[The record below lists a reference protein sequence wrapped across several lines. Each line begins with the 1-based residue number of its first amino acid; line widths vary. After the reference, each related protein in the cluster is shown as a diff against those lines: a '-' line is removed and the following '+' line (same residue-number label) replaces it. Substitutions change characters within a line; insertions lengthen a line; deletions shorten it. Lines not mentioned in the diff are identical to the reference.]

1 MAAHPVEV
9 PRLATRVTLSS
20 LRAATGIVCV
30 SPSTTFCTQFE
41 SCLTRLSFTWSCFC
55 LSHHLPYSLARHPG
69 PSALRVLTPPQQL
82 QGQAH
87 ALVSGHALSTV
98 SFRVV
103 LTGVV
108 YHLDPYKIV
117 NVVAKLAHCR
127 SHTFPFCLTVLAEHM
142 TFIRSVVSRSE
153 IRCYFSSLVLAVIFS
168 LGQLSKS

>member
-1 MAAHPVEV
+1 MPGLCLFLVMAAHPVEV

-41 SCLTRLSFTWSCFC
+41 SCLTRLSAFRAN
-55 LSHHLPYSLARHPG
+55 LHHSPYSLARHPG

-127 SHTFPFCLTVLAEHM
+127 SHTFPFCLTVLAD
-142 TFIRSVVSRSE
+142 I
-153 IRCYFSSLVLAVIFS
+153 
-168 LGQLSKS
+168 